1 MRRRE
6 SYIRDKDERL
16 RRRVGSHRWLVRRY
30 RAHLTRGG
38 QWREQQAQRLRA
50 REPGVLLQ
58 QLLVQSSGVATP
70 EDAAVRVQEEGEF
83 LGLGLLVLAQGR
95 GLLSRRLVL
104 QMVLSAFFALRRR
117 VFLPFLLFDLNRRHT
132 PG

>member
-6 SYIRDKDERL
+6 SCIRDKDERR
-16 RRRVGSHRWLVRRY
+16 RRRVGSHRWLVSRY

-38 QWREQQAQRLRA
+38 QWGEQQAQRLRA

-70 EDAAVRVQEEGEF
+70 EDAAVRVQEEGA
-83 LGLGLLVLAQGR
+83 GRSLLPR
-95 GLLSRRLVL
+95 
-104 QMVLSAFFALRRR
+104 SAARIFSAR
-117 VFLPFLLFDLNRRHT
+117 VVRKYVE
-132 PG
+132 